1 MPNKPGPGR
10 PKKLQPDGRIQ
21 ATIRVEPELWN
32 DFIIM
37 ARRHK
42 TTATAW
48 INQLITA
55 AVARHGRE

>member
-1 MPNKPGPGR
+1 MPAGR

-32 DFIIM
+32 EFVIA
-37 ARRHK
+37 ARRRR

-48 INQLITA
+48 INELITA
-55 AVARHGRE
+55 AVHGGKGGEK